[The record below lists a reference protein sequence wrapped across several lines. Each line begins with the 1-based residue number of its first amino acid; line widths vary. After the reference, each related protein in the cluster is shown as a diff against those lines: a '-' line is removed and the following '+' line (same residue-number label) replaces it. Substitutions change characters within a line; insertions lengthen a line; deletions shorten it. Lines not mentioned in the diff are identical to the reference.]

1 MNAFMPI
8 TIDEKIIT
16 NGGRVLNVVGK
27 GDNLKDAI
35 LKAYKLADKIN
46 FEGKFFRK
54 DIGKK
59 GLSYK

>member
-1 MNAFMPI
+1 MLGAAEGAVKAGLSELIKAN
-8 TIDEKIIT
+8 EK
-16 NGGRVLNVVGK
+16 RF
-27 GDNLKDAI
+27 KDAI
-35 LKAYKLADKIN
+35 LKAYKLAEKIR